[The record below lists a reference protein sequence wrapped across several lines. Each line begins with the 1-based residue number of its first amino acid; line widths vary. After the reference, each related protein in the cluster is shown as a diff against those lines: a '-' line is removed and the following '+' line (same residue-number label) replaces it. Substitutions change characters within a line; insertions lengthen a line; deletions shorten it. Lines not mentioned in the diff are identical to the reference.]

1 MQYFNTLPKILYT
14 DKTGVSKIFTN
25 LMARVSMIPDTLQN
39 PLVFYDYDVQ
49 EGDTPEIIAYKYYG
63 DSYRYWMVLF
73 ANQILDPQ
81 WQWPMN
87 SQTFESY
94 IQNKYPDI
102 DPNEEIHHY
111 LKTVTTTD
119 NSTGT
124 VTTDNIIIDETAYN
138 ALARTTTTYTLPSGY
153 TTTVVTDKS
162 FITVIEYEQ
171 DENEKNRN
179 IKLVNARY
187 ADQLEKEFKSLMA
200 T

>member
-1 MQYFNTLPKILYT
+1 
-14 DKTGVSKIFTN
+14 
-25 LMARVSMIPDTLQN
+25 MARVSMIPDTLQN

>member
-14 DKTGVSKIFTN
+14 DKTGASKIFTN

-94 IQNKYPDI
+94 VQNKYPDI
-102 DPNEEIHHY
+102 NPNEEIHHY
-111 LKTVTTTD
+111 LKTITTTD

>member
-1 MQYFNTLPKILYT
+1 MYT

-87 SQTFESY
+87 SQTFASY
-94 IQNKYPDI
+94 VENKYPDI

>member
-94 IQNKYPDI
+94 VQNKYPDI
-102 DPNEEIHHY
+102 NPNEEIHHY
-111 LKTVTTTD
+111 LKTITTTD